1 MAKCFSCGSDVS
13 DDAMY
18 CPHCGAK
25 QTNNHGTETA
35 DAPSEREE
43 VDSQFQP
50 SPNASST
57 EGQETSSS
65 SCEFDS
71 AHTGHAPLHR
81 KRLVAVC
88 SIVAVAAIVAAIVF
102 VVMDADKVSN
112 ETLKSTLEQSSIV
125 ENGVGPPRYVEPTEY
140 KIKNLK
146 ITDQKIT
153 TAAEAVS
160 SQAYIS
166 TGTSDTNTP
175 LSTVS
180 YKATIEN
187 ENFSSEIEGTVQFLK
202 RNDRWVAVASPS
214 SNTLLT
220 YSTKPLKGVSKIDN
234 VGLSLFLTDS
244 SDFEATLNENEGS
257 FFSTASEKVTYEY
270 WFAKDSATVSQNYKF
285 DQKKGWLRVG
295 DPQLSNQETTWT
307 LEGKTFKYDNAAYT
321 KTTVALSFKSCSS
334 DSLVADH
341 SVIYTPSDGLR
352 KCDYVDVNISGEA
365 KGKPIHTFGT
375 DQFSVEMSDG
385 ENRVIYKIDGTTAS
399 KTAIANTIYALDAS
413 VDTDFTYR
421 KSANPPASQFKI
433 SGIQLVEQ
441 V

>member
-1 MAKCFSCGSDVS
+1 MAKCFSCGSDAS

-25 QTNNHGTETA
+25 QTNNHGTEAA

-43 VDSQFQP
+43 VGSQFQP

-71 AHTGHAPLHR
+71 AHTGYTPLHR

-88 SIVAVAAIVAAIVF
+88 SIVAVAAIVAAIIF

-112 ETLKSTLEQSSIV
+112 ETLRSTLEQSSIV
-125 ENGVGPPRYVEPTEY
+125 ENGVVPQSYVEPTEY

-187 ENFSSEIEGTVQFLK
+187 ENFSSDIEGTVQFLK
-202 RNDRWVAVASPS
+202 WNDRWVAVTSPS

-234 VGLSLFLTDS
+234 VGLSLFLTNS

-257 FFSTASEKVTYEY
+257 YFSTASEKVTYEY

-295 DPQLSNQETTWT
+295 DPQLSNQETT
-307 LEGKTFKYDNAAYT
+307 
-321 KTTVALSFKSCSS
+321 
-334 DSLVADH
+334 
-341 SVIYTPSDGLR
+341 
-352 KCDYVDVNISGEA
+352 
-365 KGKPIHTFGT
+365 
-375 DQFSVEMSDG
+375 
-385 ENRVIYKIDGTTAS
+385 
-399 KTAIANTIYALDAS
+399 
-413 VDTDFTYR
+413 
-421 KSANPPASQFKI
+421 
-433 SGIQLVEQ
+433 
-441 V
+441 

>member
-125 ENGVGPPRYVEPTEY
+125 ENGVVPQSYVEPTEY

-285 DQKKGWLRVG
+285 DQKKGWLPVG
-295 DPQLSNQETTWT
+295 NPQLSNQETVWT
-307 LEGKTFKYDNAAYT
+307 LEGKTFKYENVSNT
-321 KTTVALSFKSCSS
+321 KTTVGLSFKSCSS
-334 DSLVADH
+334 DSVVADH
-341 SVIYTPSDGLR
+341 SVLYTPSDGLR
-352 KCDYVDVNISGEA
+352 KLDYVDVSISGEA

-375 DQFSVEMSDG
+375 DKFSVEMSDG

-399 KTAIANTIYALDAS
+399 KTAIANTVYALDAS